1 MRLTGYLTVYVNLC
15 WVMGKLIAFGV
26 LKAMLTNTTE
36 WSYRIPYGLQW
47 MWPPFMLITIYFAP
61 ESPWWLV
68 RKGRLEEAEQS
79 LRRLCSAPD
88 DVINPKNTIALM
100 SRTIETE
107 CAMDIQGSYLDC
119 FRGENLRRT
128 EIAMVSW
135 GCQIL
140 PGFAVQNYITY
151 FFLMAGLSSADS
163 FTLSIGEFR
172 LASLLPVLAN
182 VACRKCQ
189 PCFLRHGFFVVSNV

>member
-119 FRGENLRRT
+119 FRGKLAPHRDRNGQL
-128 EIAMVSW
+128 
-135 GCQIL
+135 
-140 PGFAVQNYITY
+140 
-151 FFLMAGLSSADS
+151 GLSDPA
-163 FTLSIGEFR
+163 GFR
-172 LASLLPVLAN
+172 GSELHYLLFPHGGAFFGGLLYAFYRRVSP
-182 VACRKCQ
+182 CQ
-189 PCFLRHGFFVVSNV
+189 PVTCSC